1 MPHRQY
7 MHRPTVIKDLTVL
20 VVVNLIFF
28 FAFMNF
34 DVLESLYQFSRDYE
48 HLEVD
53 EIVPL
58 GFTVAISFLI
68 FSYRRIKELGLMAQ
82 TLEHMS
88 LLDPLTGLPNR
99 RAGQI
104 SLVTWCDLANEK
116 GQDFAIYQIDLDN
129 FKKINDMYG
138 QMVGDDVL
146 KLVAQRVGNNLP
158 EGALLCR
165 WLDDNFIVV
174 ANVTTKKT
182 PAEFALELQ
191 QLISKQIMTATVDL
205 TCCIGFSL
213 YQKGHIV
220 EDILHDVEDALAVAK
235 HRGENNIHGHV
246 TA

>member
-1 MPHRQY
+1 
-7 MHRPTVIKDLTVL
+7 
-20 VVVNLIFF
+20 
-28 FAFMNF
+28 MNF
-34 DVLESLYQFSRDYE
+34 DALESLYNLTRDYE
-48 HLEVD
+48 QFELD
-53 EIVPL
+53 EIIPL
-58 GFTVAISFLI
+58 GITVALSFLV

-104 SLVTWCDLANEK
+104 SLITWCDLANEK
-116 GQDFAIYQIDLDN
+116 GQDFAIYQIDLDK
-129 FKKINDMYG
+129 FKNINDMYG

-146 KLVAQRVGNNLP
+146 KLVAQKVKNNLP
-158 EGALLCR
+158 ADALLCR

-174 ANVTTKKT
+174 TRVTPLHT
-182 PAEFALELQ
+182 PAAFALELQ
-191 QLISKQIMTATVDL
+191 QLISHKIMTATVDL

-235 HRGENNIHGHV
+235 HKGKNSIHGHEI
-246 TA
+246 

>member
-7 MHRPTVIKDLTVL
+7 IHRPTVIKDLTVL
-20 VVVNLIFF
+20 AVVNLIFF

-34 DVLESLYQFSRDYE
+34 DALESLYFFSRDYE
-48 HLEVD
+48 QFELD
-53 EIVPL
+53 ELIPL
-58 GFTVAISFLI
+58 GITVAFSFLV

-82 TLEHMS
+82 TLEQMS

-104 SLVTWCDLANEK
+104 SLITWCELANEK
-116 GQDFAIYQIDLDN
+116 NEDFAIYQIDLDN
-129 FKKINDMYG
+129 FKHINAMYG

-146 KLVAQRVGNNLP
+146 KLVAQKVANNLP
-158 EGALLCR
+158 EGALFCR

-174 ANVTTKKT
+174 TRITPTQT
-182 PAEFALELQ
+182 PAEFALALQ
-191 QLISKQIMTATVDL
+191 QLISNKIMTATVDL

-213 YQKGHIV
+213 YQKGNIV

-235 HRGENNIHGHV
+235 HKGKNSIHGHMI
-246 TA
+246 